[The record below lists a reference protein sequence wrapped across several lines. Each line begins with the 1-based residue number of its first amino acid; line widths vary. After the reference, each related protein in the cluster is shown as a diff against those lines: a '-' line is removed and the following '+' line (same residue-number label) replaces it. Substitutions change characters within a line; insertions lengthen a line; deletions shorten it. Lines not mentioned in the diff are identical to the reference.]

1 LTFVFFIFFTKTTS
15 FWFKK
20 NWPGRPGQNPGLQTM
35 AVTATLTCKRWG
47 LLWWVKFMKV
57 WAVTTT

>member
-1 LTFVFFIFFTKTTS
+1 
-15 FWFKK
+15 
-20 NWPGRPGQNPGLQTM
+20 M